1 MRAIFCSHN
10 QNKVREV
17 AKLFPGLEL
26 EMLARQAYV
35 PEETGSTFVENARIK
50 AVAGAELYPE
60 TWVIADDSGLEVDAL
75 NGAPGI
81 YAARFAGKHGNDGA
95 NNKLLLKKL
104 EDFPNPD
111 QRTARFVC
119 VLLAIAPDGTE
130 LIARGEVTG
139 HIANEIS
146 PVKGFAYD
154 RLFIPTG
161 YTQTFSE
168 LGLDVKA
175 QISHRARAA
184 SDLLGQI
191 KKSLA

>member
-1 MRAIFCSHN
+1 MNPMRIFNLKTSKIKPSPLEDSWRAN
-10 QNKVREV
+10 YITIDNNTITYKMILFGRTLASPELARDVRSDV
-17 AKLFPGLEL
+17 I
-26 EMLARQAYV
+26 EMLDASY
-35 PEETGSTFVENARIK
+35 
-50 AVAGAELYPE
+50 
-60 TWVIADDSGLEVDAL
+60 EVVL
-75 NGAPGI
+75 
-81 YAARFAGKHGNDGA
+81 
-95 NNKLLLKKL
+95 
-104 EDFPNPD
+104 DFTESYGC
-111 QRTARFVC
+111 QSFIEARFVC